1 MFSLKKFSGLMKK
14 EWVLYRGRLF
24 FTIIGGLALSLVVPY
39 LLLRLGDGFT
49 TAHQQLFFLF
59 TILVLMLGNFYAVL
73 QFFTSMLFDLKAKE
87 MWLHSTSSI
96 AQLVGVKII
105 FTLTGYAI
113 FNLLFT
119 SLALYFVR
127 ENYVATFGEVLLLLF
142 LIVGM
147 IVMFQFVLFV
157 ILLLFLAFY
166 LQMKH
171 FIGRFAIV
179 IAIPAFFLSMD
190 VWFRFTESEF
200 YDKIFQFGEIRIS
213 RLEQYLP
220 KAEVPTMQIEL
231 GSLYFVEEFFFIIV
245 LALLFIVATKW
256 LEKVVLR

>member
-24 FTIIGGLALSLVVPY
+24 FTIVGGLALSLVVPY
-39 LLLRLGDGFT
+39 LLLRFGDGFT

-73 QFFTSMLFDLKAKE
+73 QFFSSMRFDLKAKE

-105 FTLTGYAI
+105 FTLIGYAI

-157 ILLLFLAFY
+157 ILLLFLAFT

-171 FIGRFAIV
+171 FIGRFSFV

-190 VWFRFTESEF
+190 VWFRFTESVF
-200 YDKIFQFGEIRIS
+200 YDKILRFGEIRIS
-213 RLEQYLP
+213 RLEHYLP

-245 LALLFIVATKW
+245 IAVLFIVSTKW